1 MRKMLSAALAVF
13 VSSCVLSSCQARRPA
28 AETVVA
34 ETFVHSYGV
43 TLPEEE
49 WKERGENGRI
59 VSLRQD
65 GVEVAKTYVRGVL
78 HGECSYSFPHKS
90 TPAKKE
96 YYRQGELYKTIDFYT
111 SGMPKQ
117 QVTYQGDTL
126 FVTRWYESGA
136 PQAKEE
142 MAGDALQNG
151 KYLDLSQEVE
161 VEVVHGEG
169 KRVRRD
175 GYGLLESIDQISDG
189 AMTLSTTYHPNGTPA
204 SITPYLQGV
213 VEGQRKTFSPAGDPL
228 SIEAWVQ
235 GKQHGITLLFENG
248 AKVSEMPYVK
258 GKRQGVEKRYRDE
271 SQLVQEVSWVNNQR
285 HGPTYS
291 YLGGTTQITWYFR
304 DQEVSKAA
312 YDALSNQ

>member
-1 MRKMLSAALAVF
+1 MRKILFPAFAVLLSC
-13 VSSCVLSSCQARRPA
+13 CVLSSCQGRRPA
-28 AETVVA
+28 SETVVA
-34 ETFVHSYGV
+34 ETYLHSYGV
-43 TLPEEE
+43 ALPEGE

-65 GVEVAKTYVRGVL
+65 GVEVVKTYARGIL

-90 TPAKKE
+90 TFAKKE
-96 YYRQGELYKTIDFYT
+96 YYRQGDLYQTIDFYT

-117 QVTYQGDTL
+117 QATDQGEIRLITH
-126 FVTRWYESGA
+126 WYESGA

-142 MAGDALQNG
+142 IVEGILQTG

-161 VEVVHGEG
+161 AEVSGGEG
-169 KRVRRD
+169 KRIRRD
-175 GYGLLESIDQISDG
+175 GYGLLESIDTISQG

-204 SITPYLQGV
+204 AITPYVQEV

-228 SIEAWVQ
+228 AIETWVD
-235 GKQHGITLLFENG
+235 GKQHGITFLFENG
-248 AKVSEMPYVK
+248 AKVSEMPYIQ
-258 GKRQGVEKRYRDE
+258 GKRQGVEKRFRDE
-271 SQLVQEVSWVNNQR
+271 TQLVQEVSWVNDQR
-285 HGPTYS
+285 HGPSYS
-291 YLGGTTQITWYFR
+291 YLGGSTQITWYFR